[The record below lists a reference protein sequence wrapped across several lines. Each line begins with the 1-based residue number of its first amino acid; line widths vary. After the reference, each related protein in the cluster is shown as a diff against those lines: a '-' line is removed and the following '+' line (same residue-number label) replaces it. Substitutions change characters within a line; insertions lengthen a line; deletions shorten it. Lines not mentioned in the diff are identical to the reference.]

1 MPLLTDAGFP
11 DLSRLVSPRSVAIL
25 GASERARSV
34 GRDTLVNLAEHSAF
48 EGAIFPVNPGREEV
62 LGLRAYPAIAAL
74 PGPVD
79 VAVLCLPAA
88 AVIPALH
95 ECAAAGTRFA
105 VVFTSGF
112 AETGAEGRAAEAEM
126 AAIARRSGMRIYG
139 PNSPGLSNINRR
151 LGLTF
156 SPVFKDDRL
165 GGGIGLV
172 TQGGGL
178 GRAFIQASER
188 GIGTGLWCSTGNEAD
203 LTMADFVHHMVG
215 DPDIAVIALLAE
227 GFRDG
232 PRFLAAARA
241 AARAGKPVV
250 ALKVGKS
257 DYGVAATRSHT
268 AALAGSAAVTSALF
282 RQHGIV
288 EVDDLDELIDTAA
301 LFARAGLAPRRGI
314 CVYSFSG
321 GTAALAADMLGSAG
335 LRLADLAP
343 GTRAGLGALAPSYAA
358 ISNPV
363 DLTTEVFS
371 SDTLNRDC
379 LSLVARDPGTD
390 VIVLPVPADYGP
402 ITDRLARDI
411 AALAPDSPALMLP
424 VWMSGH
430 RARGHALLNE
440 AGLAPFRSLGKA
452 LTALARLIWRGNWR
466 PGAETAPPVLP
477 GLPDGD
483 LDEATA
489 KAVLARLGLAV
500 PEGRV
505 VEDPGAAQEAARA
518 IGFPVVLK
526 ALVPGLLHKTEAG
539 AVAVGLADADALEAA
554 WQRMDA
560 ALAARGH
567 ALLRALVERMETGPG
582 VEVMAGL
589 HHDPVF
595 GPVVSFGLGGVMVE
609 ALGDV
614 THRAAPFGR
623 DEARAM
629 IDEIRGRALL
639 GPLRGQPG
647 ADLDALADL
656 LVTLA
661 ALGARGDIAEMD
673 LNPVRAGPGGARV
686 LDAVILRAATDSQGK
701 ERP

>member
-1 MPLLTDAGFP
+1 MGEGDFP
-11 DLSRLVSPRSVAIL
+11 NLSRLLSPRSVAIL
-25 GASERARSV
+25 GASERPRSV
-34 GRDTLVNLAEHSAF
+34 GCDTLRNLAEHSDF
-48 EGAIFPVNPGREEV
+48 EGDIFPVNPGRDKV
-62 LGLRAYPAIAAL
+62 LGLRAYPNMSAL

-79 VAVLCLPAA
+79 VAVLCVPAD
-88 AVIPALH
+88 AVIPALR
-95 ECAAAGTRFA
+95 ECAAAGTGFA

-112 AETGAEGRAAEAEM
+112 GETGAKGRAIEAEM
-126 AAIARRSGMRIYG
+126 ATIAWESEMRIYG
-139 PNSPGLSNINRR
+139 PNSPGFSNINRR

-215 DPDIAVIALLAE
+215 DPDIRVVALLAE
-227 GFRDG
+227 GVRDG
-232 PRFLAAARA
+232 PRFLRAARA
-241 AARAGKPVV
+241 AARAGKPMV
-250 ALKVGKS
+250 AMKVGKS

-301 LFARAGLAPRRGI
+301 LFERAGIARRKGI

-321 GTAALAADMLGSAG
+321 GTAALAADMVGSAG
-335 LRLADLAP
+335 LTLSELAP
-343 GTRAGLGALAPSYAA
+343 DTRAGLRAVAPSYAA
-358 ISNPV
+358 LENPV
-363 DLTTEVFS
+363 DLTTQVFTQ
-371 SDTLNRDC
+371 DTLNRDC
-379 LSLVARDPGTD
+379 LSFVARDPATD
-390 VIVLPVPADYGP
+390 VVLLPIPADYGS
-402 ITDRLARDI
+402 ITDRSADDMV
-411 AALAPDSPALMLP
+411 ALASDGGALLVP

-430 RARGHALLNE
+430 RAAGYAALNT

-452 LTALARLIWRGNWR
+452 VTALKRLIWRGDWSLS
-466 PGAETAPPVLP
+466 AAQPPSLP
-477 GLPDGD
+477 ELPSGE
-483 LDEATA
+483 LDEASA
-489 KAVLARLGLAV
+489 KAALASLGLTV

-505 VEDPGAAQEAARA
+505 VTTARKAEEAAHE

-539 AVAVGLADADALEAA
+539 AVAVGLTDADALAVAWDKMAA
-554 WQRMDA
+554 S
-560 ALAARGH
+560 LAARGH
-567 ALLRALVERMETGPG
+567 QLDRALVERMEQGQG
-582 VEVMAGL
+582 IEVMIGL
-589 HHDPVF
+589 HRDPVF

-609 ALGDV
+609 ALADV

-623 DEARAM
+623 SEAMAM

-639 GPLRGQPG
+639 DPLRGRPG
-647 ADLDALADL
+647 ADLGALADL
-656 LVTLA
+656 LVTIST
-661 ALGARGDIAEMD
+661 LGSHSDIEEVD
-673 LNPVRAGPGGARV
+673 LNPVHAGSEGATV
-686 LDAVILRAATDSQGK
+686 LDAVILRARSYIQGK
-701 ERP
+701 AHQ

>member
-1 MPLLTDAGFP
+1 VGAGDFP
-11 DLSRLVSPRSVAIL
+11 DVSRLLAPRSVAIL
-25 GASERARSV
+25 GASERPRSV
-34 GRDTLVNLAEHSAF
+34 GCDTLRNLAEHSDF
-48 EGAIFPVNPGREEV
+48 DGAIFPVNPGRDSV
-62 LGLRAYPAIAAL
+62 LGLRAYPDMAAL

-79 VAVLCLPAA
+79 VAVLCLPAE
-88 AVIPALH
+88 AVIPALRD
-95 ECAAAGTRFA
+95 CAAAGTGFA

-112 AETGAEGRAAEAEM
+112 GETGAEGRAVEAEM
-126 AAIARRSGMRIYG
+126 AAIARESGMRIYG

-156 SPVFKDDRL
+156 SPVFGNDRL

-215 DPDIAVIALLAE
+215 DPDIRVIALLAE

-232 PRFLAAARA
+232 PRFLRAARA

-250 ALKVGKS
+250 AMKVGKS

-301 LFARAGLAPRRGI
+301 LFERAGIAPRRGI

-321 GTAALAADMLGSAG
+321 GTAALAADMVGSAG
-335 LRLADLAP
+335 LTLSALAP
-343 GTRAGLGALAPSYAA
+343 GTRAGLRALAPSYAA
-358 ISNPV
+358 VDNPV
-363 DLTTEVFS
+363 DLTTQVFTE
-371 SDTLNRDC
+371 DTLNRDC
-379 LSLVARDPGTD
+379 LSIMARDPATD
-390 VIVLPVPADYGP
+390 VVLLPIPADYGP
-402 ITDRLARDI
+402 ITDRAAEDMV
-411 AALAPDSPALMLP
+411 ALAPDSPALLLP
-424 VWMSGH
+424 VWMSGY
-430 RARGHALLNE
+430 RAQGYARLNE

-452 LTALARLIWRGNWR
+452 VTALGRLIWRGGWQL
-466 PGAETAPPVLP
+466 AEEAAPALP
-477 GLPDGD
+477 ELPPGD
-483 LDEATA
+483 LDEAQA
-489 KAVLARLGLAV
+489 KAALAALGLTV

-505 VEDPGAAQEAARA
+505 VAGADAAQRAACE

-539 AVAVGLADADALEAA
+539 AVAIGLADADALASAWEAMA
-554 WQRMDA
+554 A
-560 ALAARGH
+560 ALARQGH
-567 ALLRALVERMETGPG
+567 GLERALVERMEQGPG

-589 HHDPVF
+589 HRDPVF

-623 DEARAM
+623 AEARAM

-639 GPLRGQPG
+639 GPLRGRPG

-656 LVTLA
+656 LVTMA
-661 ALGARGDIAEMD
+661 ALGAHGDIAEMD
-673 LNPVRAGPGGARV
+673 LNPVRAGPAGAVV
-686 LDAVILRAATDSQGK
+686 LDAVILRAAADTEGK
-701 ERP
+701 ARQ

>member
-1 MPLLTDAGFP
+1 VGADDFP
-11 DLSRLVSPRSVAIL
+11 DLSRLLAPRSVAIL
-25 GASERARSV
+25 GASERPRSV
-34 GRDTLVNLAEHSAF
+34 GCDTLRNLAEHSDF
-48 EGAIFPVNPGREEV
+48 DGAIFPVNPGRDSV
-62 LGLRAYPAIAAL
+62 LGLRAYPDMAAL

-79 VAVLCLPAA
+79 VAVLCLPAG
-88 AVIPALH
+88 AVIAALRD
-95 ECAAAGTRFA
+95 CAAAGTGFA

-112 AETGAEGRAAEAEM
+112 GETGAEGRAIEAEM
-126 AAIARRSGMRIYG
+126 AAIARESGMRIYG

-215 DPDIAVIALLAE
+215 DPDIRVIALLAE

-232 PRFLAAARA
+232 PRFLRAARA

-250 ALKVGKS
+250 AMKVGKS

-301 LFARAGLAPRRGI
+301 LFERAGIAPRRGI

-321 GTAALAADMLGSAG
+321 GTAALAADMVGSAG
-335 LRLADLAP
+335 LTLSELAP
-343 GTRAGLGALAPSYAA
+343 DTRAGLRALAPSYAA
-358 ISNPV
+358 VDNPV
-363 DLTTEVFS
+363 DLTTQVFTE
-371 SDTLNRDC
+371 DTLNRDC
-379 LSLVARDPGTD
+379 LSLVAHDPATD
-390 VIVLPVPADYGP
+390 VVLLPIPADYGP
-402 ITDRLARDI
+402 ITDRSAEDMV
-411 AALAPDSPALMLP
+411 ALAADSPALLLP

-430 RARGHALLNE
+430 RAQGYARLNE

-452 LTALARLIWRGNWR
+452 VTALGRLIWRGGWQLSE
-466 PGAETAPPVLP
+466 AAAPALP
-477 GLPDGD
+477 ELPPGD
-483 LDEATA
+483 LDEAQA
-489 KAVLARLGLAV
+489 KAALAALGLTV

-505 VEDPGAAQEAARA
+505 VASADAAQGAARE

-539 AVAVGLADADALEAA
+539 AVAIGLADADALASAWEAMA
-554 WQRMDA
+554 A
-560 ALAARGH
+560 ALARQGH
-567 ALLRALVERMETGPG
+567 GLERALVERMEQGPG

-589 HHDPVF
+589 HRDPVF

-623 DEARAM
+623 AEARAM

-639 GPLRGQPG
+639 GPLRGRPG

-656 LVTLA
+656 LVTVA

-673 LNPVRAGPGGARV
+673 LNPVRAGPAGAVV
-686 LDAVILRAATDSQGK
+686 LDAVILRDVPDRQGK
-701 ERP
+701 ARQ

>member
-1 MPLLTDAGFP
+1 MGVGGFP
-11 DLSRLVSPRSVAIL
+11 DLSRLLAPRSVAIL
-25 GASERARSV
+25 GASERSRSV
-34 GRDTLVNLAEHSAF
+34 GCDTLRNLAEHSDF
-48 EGAIFPVNPGREEV
+48 DGDIFPVNPGRDRV
-62 LGLRAYPAIAAL
+62 LGLRAYPAMSSL

-79 VAVLCLPAA
+79 VAVLCLPAE
-88 AVIPALH
+88 AVIAALRD
-95 ECAAAGTRFA
+95 CAAAGTGFA

-112 AETGAEGRAAEAEM
+112 GETGAEGRATEAEM
-126 AAIARRSGMRIYG
+126 AAIARQSGMRIYG

-165 GGGIGLV
+165 GGRIGLV

-188 GIGTGLWCSTGNEAD
+188 GIGVGLWCSTGNEAD
-203 LTMADFVHHMVG
+203 LTMADFVYHMAG
-215 DPDIAVIALLAE
+215 DPDIGVIALLAE
-227 GFRDG
+227 GVRDG
-232 PRFLAAARA
+232 PRFLYAARA

-250 ALKVGKS
+250 AMKVGKS

-301 LFARAGLAPRRGI
+301 LFERAGIAPRRGI

-321 GTAALAADMLGSAG
+321 GTAALAADMVGSAG
-335 LRLADLAP
+335 LTLSELAP
-343 GTRAGLGALAPSYAA
+343 DTRAGLRALAPSYAA
-358 ISNPV
+358 VENPV
-363 DLTTEVFS
+363 DLTTQVFTQ
-371 SDTLNRDC
+371 DTLNRDC
-379 LSLVARDPGTD
+379 LSLVAHDPATD
-390 VIVLPVPADYGP
+390 VVLLPIPADYGP
-402 ITDRLARDI
+402 ITDRSADDMV
-411 AALAPDSPALMLP
+411 ALAPDSPALLLP

-430 RARGHALLNE
+430 RAQGYATLNA
-440 AGLAPFRSLGKA
+440 AGLSPFRSLGKA
-452 LTALARLIWRGNWR
+452 VTALSRLLWRGGWQLSEEAT
-466 PGAETAPPVLP
+466 PTLPELPP
-477 GLPDGD
+477 GD
-483 LDEATA
+483 LDEASA
-489 KAVLARLGLAV
+489 KAALAALGLTV

-505 VEDPGAAQEAARA
+505 VASAHAAQDAARE

-539 AVAVGLADADALEAA
+539 AVAVGLADADALAAA
-554 WQRMDA
+554 WGTMEA
-560 ALAARGH
+560 ALARQGH
-567 ALLRALVERMETGPG
+567 GLGRALVERMEQGPG

-589 HHDPVF
+589 HCDPVF

-623 DEARAM
+623 TEARAM

-661 ALGARGDIAEMD
+661 TLGARGDIAEMD
-673 LNPVRAGPGGARV
+673 LNPVRAGPAGGTV
-686 LDAVILRAATDSQGK
+686 LDAVILRAPTDIQGK
-701 ERP
+701 ARQ

>member
-1 MPLLTDAGFP
+1 MGADGFP
-11 DLSRLVSPRSVAIL
+11 DLSRLLAPRSVAIV
-25 GASERARSV
+25 GASERPRSV
-34 GRDTLVNLAEHSAF
+34 GCDTLRNLAEHSDF
-48 EGAIFPVNPGREEV
+48 DGEIFPVNPGRDRV
-62 LGLRAYPAIAAL
+62 LGLRAYPGMSAL

-79 VAVLCLPAA
+79 VAVLCLPAE
-88 AVIPALH
+88 AVIAALRD
-95 ECAAAGTRFA
+95 CAAAGTGFA

-112 AETGAEGRAAEAEM
+112 GETGAEGRATEAGM
-126 AAIARRSGMRIYG
+126 AAIARESGMRIYG

-215 DPDIAVIALLAE
+215 DPDIRVIALLAE

-232 PRFLAAARA
+232 PRFLRAARA

-250 ALKVGKS
+250 AMKVGKS

-301 LFARAGLAPRRGI
+301 LFERAGIAPRRGI

-321 GTAALAADMLGSAG
+321 GTAALAADMVGNAG
-335 LRLADLAP
+335 LTLSDLAP
-343 GTRAGLGALAPSYAA
+343 DTRAGLRALAPSYAA
-358 ISNPV
+358 VENPV
-363 DLTTEVFS
+363 DLTTQVFTQ
-371 SDTLNRDC
+371 DTLNHDC
-379 LSLVARDPGTD
+379 LSLVARDPSTD
-390 VIVLPVPADYGP
+390 VVLLPIPADYGP
-402 ITDRLARDI
+402 ITDRAAEDM
-411 AALAPDSPALMLP
+411 AALGPDSPALLLP

-430 RARGHALLNE
+430 RARGYAKLNE

-452 LTALARLIWRGNWR
+452 VAALGRLIWRGDWQLSE
-466 PGAETAPPVLP
+466 AEAPA
-477 GLPDGD
+477 LPDFPPGD
-483 LDEATA
+483 LDEAQA
-489 KAVLARLGLAV
+489 KAALATLGLTV

-505 VEDPGAAQEAARA
+505 VAGADAAQRAARE

-539 AVAVGLADADALEAA
+539 AVAIGLADAEALAAA
-554 WQRMDA
+554 WETMAA
-560 ALAARGH
+560 ALARQGH
-567 ALLRALVERMETGPG
+567 GLDRALVERMEQGPG

-589 HHDPVF
+589 HRDPVF

-614 THRAAPFGR
+614 SHRAAPFGR
-623 DEARAM
+623 AEARAM

-639 GPLRGQPG
+639 GPLRGRPG
-647 ADLDALADL
+647 ADLDALTDL
-656 LVTLA
+656 LVTVA

-673 LNPVRAGPGGARV
+673 LNPVRAGPTGAMV
-686 LDAVILRAATDSQGK
+686 LDAVILRAAAETEGRARQ
-701 ERP
+701 

>member
-1 MPLLTDAGFP
+1 MVARDFP
-11 DLSRLVSPRSVAIL
+11 DLSRLLSPRSVAIL
-25 GASERARSV
+25 GASERPRSV
-34 GRDTLVNLAEHSAF
+34 GSDTLLNLAEHSDF
-48 EGAIFPVNPGREEV
+48 DGQIFPVNPGRERV
-62 LGLRAYPAIAAL
+62 HGLRAYSAMSAL

-79 VAVLCLPAA
+79 VAVVCLPAD
-88 AVIPALH
+88 AVVGALRD
-95 ECAAAGTRFA
+95 CAAAGTGFA

-112 AETGAEGRAAEAEM
+112 GETGDEGRAVEAEM
-126 AAIARRSGMRIYG
+126 AEIARQSGMRIYG

-156 SPVFKDDRL
+156 SPVFKNDTL

-188 GIGTGLWCSTGNEAD
+188 GIGVGLWCSTGNEAD
-203 LTMADFVHHMVG
+203 LTMADVVYHMVG
-215 DPDIAVIALLAE
+215 DPDIKVIALLAE

-250 ALKVGKS
+250 AMKVGKS

-288 EVDDLDELIDTAA
+288 EVEDLDELIDTVA
-301 LFARAGLAPRRGI
+301 LFERVGIAPRRGI

-321 GTAALAADMLGSAG
+321 GTAALAADMVGSAG
-335 LRLADLAP
+335 LILSELAP
-343 GTRAGLGALAPSYAA
+343 GTRAGLRALAPSYAA
-358 ISNPV
+358 VDNPV
-363 DLTTEVFS
+363 DLTTQVFTQ
-371 SDTLNRDC
+371 DKLNRDC
-379 LSLVARDPGTD
+379 LSLVARDPATD
-390 VIVLPVPADYGP
+390 VVLLPIPADYGP
-402 ITDRLARDI
+402 ITDRSADDMV
-411 AALAPDSPALMLP
+411 ALAPDSPALLLP

-430 RARGHALLNE
+430 RAAGYATLNA

-452 LTALARLIWRGNWR
+452 VTALKRLIWRGDWSPSGTSTLALPAFP
-466 PGAETAPPVLP
+466 PGE
-477 GLPDGD
+477 
-483 LDEATA
+483 LDEAAA
-489 KAVLARLGLAV
+489 KAVLADLGLTV

-505 VEDPGAAQEAARA
+505 VTSARQAGEAARG

-539 AVAVGLADADALEAA
+539 AVAVGL
-554 WQRMDA
+554 MDEQ
-560 ALAARGH
+560 ALAAAWGAMMTSLSAQGH
-567 ALLRALVERMETGPG
+567 RLERALVERMEQGPG

-589 HHDPVF
+589 HRDPVF

-609 ALGDV
+609 ALSDV

-623 DEARAM
+623 DEALAM

-639 GPLRGQPG
+639 GPLRGRPG
-647 ADLDALADL
+647 ADLGALADL
-656 LVTLA
+656 LVILA

-673 LNPVRAGPGGARV
+673 LNPVRAGPAGATV
-686 LDAVILRAATDSQGK
+686 LDAVILRAPTEIEGK
-701 ERP
+701 ARQ

>member
-1 MPLLTDAGFP
+1 MGTGDFP
-11 DLSRLVSPRSVAIL
+11 DLSRLLAPRSVAIL
-25 GASERARSV
+25 GASERPRSV
-34 GRDTLVNLAEHSAF
+34 GCDTLRNLAEHSDF
-48 EGAIFPVNPGREEV
+48 DGAIFPVNPGRDSV
-62 LGLRAYPAIAAL
+62 LGLRAYPDMSAL

-79 VAVLCLPAA
+79 VAVLCLPAG
-88 AVIPALH
+88 AVIAALRD
-95 ECAAAGTRFA
+95 CAAAGTGFA

-112 AETGAEGRAAEAEM
+112 GETGAEGRAIEAEM
-126 AAIARRSGMRIYG
+126 AVIARESGMRIYG

-215 DPDIAVIALLAE
+215 DPDIRVIALLAE

-232 PRFLAAARA
+232 PRFLRAARA

-250 ALKVGKS
+250 AMKVGKS

-301 LFARAGLAPRRGI
+301 LFERAGIAPRRGI

-321 GTAALAADMLGSAG
+321 GTAALAADMVGSAG
-335 LRLADLAP
+335 LTLSELAP
-343 GTRAGLGALAPSYAA
+343 DTRAGLRALAPSYAA
-358 ISNPV
+358 VENPV
-363 DLTTEVFS
+363 DLTTQVFTE
-371 SDTLNRDC
+371 DTLNRDC
-379 LSLVARDPGTD
+379 LLIVARDPATD
-390 VIVLPVPADYGP
+390 VVLLPIPADYGP
-402 ITDRLARDI
+402 ITDRSAEDMV
-411 AALAPDSPALMLP
+411 ALAADSPALLLP
-424 VWMSGH
+424 VWMSGY
-430 RARGHALLNE
+430 RAQGYARLNE

-452 LTALARLIWRGNWR
+452 VTALGRLIWRGGWQFSE
-466 PGAETAPPVLP
+466 AAAPALP
-477 GLPDGD
+477 ELPPGD
-483 LDEATA
+483 LDEAKA
-489 KAVLARLGLAV
+489 KAALAALGLTV

-505 VEDPGAAQEAARA
+505 VASADAVRRAARE

-539 AVAVGLADADALEAA
+539 AVAIGLADADALADAWEAMA
-554 WQRMDA
+554 A
-560 ALAARGH
+560 ALARQGH
-567 ALLRALVERMETGPG
+567 GLDRALVERMEQGPG

-589 HHDPVF
+589 HRDPVF
-595 GPVVSFGLGGVMVE
+595 GPVVSFGIGGVMVE

-623 DEARAM
+623 AEARAM
-629 IDEIRGRALL
+629 IEEIRGRALL
-639 GPLRGQPG
+639 GPLRGRPG

-656 LVTLA
+656 LVTMA
-661 ALGARGDIAEMD
+661 ALGAHGDIAEMD
-673 LNPVRAGPGGARV
+673 LNPVRAGPAGAVV
-686 LDAVILRAATDSQGK
+686 LDAVILRDVPDRQGK
-701 ERP
+701 ARQ